1 MEELAESYERQV
13 SELADVPS
21 VNFTHLEGAY
31 DQEAAENGEVEEE
44 TRSTNSSELVDQ
56 IEQFFRDQRS

>member
-1 MEELAESYERQV
+1 M